1 MLMGPTFIASLLP
14 KKVQTVV
21 GPLPFPILL
30 LVVVVVVV
38 VIGANA
44 SGNAF

>member
-30 LVVVVVVV
+30 LVVVVVG
-38 VIGANA
+38 IGANA